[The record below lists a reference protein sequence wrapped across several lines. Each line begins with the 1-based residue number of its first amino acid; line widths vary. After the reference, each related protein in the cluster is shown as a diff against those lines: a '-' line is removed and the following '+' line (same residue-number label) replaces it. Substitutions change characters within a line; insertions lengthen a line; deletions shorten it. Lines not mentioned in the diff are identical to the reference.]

1 MGPYAREA
9 SPMTWD
15 QGIETSS
22 PAGGLLV
29 RAFEAGATEALAWVD
44 VAAGP
49 LTVSVAADAMKAPLL
64 GDAGVRLP
72 VSYKE
77 TVALCRALGCV
88 APDRAT
94 CDAMF
99 AQARPQLDH
108 VGLVATA
115 ADAKH
120 MREVG
125 FALKFH
131 RRVEARLAAATRDP
145 GAPVFGAWKLWILH
159 PWLAKRGAVNYGF
172 WDTSRRPPA
181 PIQSP
186 GARHDA
192 AHYDYSQLFQ
202 PVKRVARRTADG
214 AEVDLL
220 DELGRDG
227 RIPKRFLDAYR

>member
-1 MGPYAREA
+1 M
-9 SPMTWD
+9 SWD
-15 QGIETSS
+15 QGIKESS
-22 PAGGLLV
+22 PAAGLLR
-29 RAFEAGATEALAWVD
+29 RAFEAGATEPLAWVD
-44 VAAGP
+44 IAVGE
-49 LTVSVAADAMKAPLL
+49 LTVTVAADAMKAPLL
-64 GDAGVRLP
+64 GASGVRLP
-72 VSYKE
+72 VSYRDS
-77 TVALCRALGCV
+77 VALCRALGCV
-88 APDRAT
+88 APDRAI

-108 VGLVATA
+108 VGLVATKE
-115 ADAKH
+115 DAKH

-172 WDTSRRPPA
+172 WDLSRRPPT
-181 PIQSP
+181 PIQTP

-192 AHYDYSQLFQ
+192 AHDDYSQLFQ
-202 PVKRVARRTADG
+202 PVRRLARRTVDG

-220 DELGRDG
+220 DELARDG